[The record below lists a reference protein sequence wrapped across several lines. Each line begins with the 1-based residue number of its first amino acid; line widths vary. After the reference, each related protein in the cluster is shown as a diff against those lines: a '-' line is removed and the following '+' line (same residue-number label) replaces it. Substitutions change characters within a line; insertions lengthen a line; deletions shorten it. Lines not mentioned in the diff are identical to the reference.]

1 MTKTAGRMMSNAFQK
16 DGIRLR
22 ESGKE
27 ALDSFVS
34 GRKAKIEKGA
44 VYEHW

>member
-22 ESGKE
+22 KSGKE
-27 ALDSFVS
+27 AFGSFVS